1 MPDLSHK
8 RTLIVLAY
16 KDFQDHEFNPVK
28 KYLDMFGAHIDIA
41 SSSLGTA
48 IGKFGTRTEI
58 DYLVS
63 DIHPENY
70 DAVIFIGGPGAE
82 EFKEDI
88 NAFALAKGASKS
100 CQVLAAICITP
111 IILARAGVLKNKK
124 ATVWTSELDRTAV
137 QILNQH
143 KAKYINKDVVVDGK
157 IVTAS
162 GPEAADKF
170 ARTIVDMLS
179 S

>member
-8 RTLIVLAY
+8 RTLLVVAY
-16 KDFQDHEFNPVK
+16 KDFQDHEFKPVK
-28 KYLDMFGAHIDIA
+28 KYLKMFGAHVDIA

-48 IGKFGTRTEI
+48 TGKFGTSIDI
-58 DYLVS
+58 DYLLR

-70 DAVIFIGGPGAE
+70 DAIIFIGGPGAE
-82 EFKEDI
+82 EFKE
-88 NAFALAKGASKS
+88 NQTALALARGALKS
-100 CQVLAAICITP
+100 CQVLAAICIAPT
-111 IILARAGVLKNKK
+111 ILARAGVLKDKK
-124 ATVWTSELDRTAV
+124 ATVWTSTTDDSAAQTLI
-137 QILNQH
+137 QC
-143 KAKYINKDVVVDGK
+143 KAKYVDKDVVVDDN
-157 IVTAS
+157 IVTAN